1 MSIYWNRAFTDM
13 IRRNRPSMWGNWSLN
28 PQIQVGAIGYIDPE
42 SGDFTTCGTLQ
53 SRPYDSVEVD
63 YQWSMMSSNV
73 RKSGGTMNIAGR
85 YDPTT
90 GAEVKVEAT
99 VKWDFSESGEI
110 VSTFQPV
117 QHFTLTNRGNTI
129 SSQLDQIVNVAQA
142 NGYMNGTD
150 ITQGFGVVTEVIMAE
165 AGMNIGAEASGSSY
179 TLAGSVA
186 GMAGMTDSDQAKASL
201 KGSYFSDSSTGSI
214 NSFLWPKNAGETAST
229 CVPIAFV
236 FSSFGPNNVL
246 IPVWVANISEFII
259 DIDNAH
265 GGTYIVDVSVTGTV
279 NGIDNTDLGSAKIS
293 GGQSRSI
300 TGIPL
305 SVLNLAATLS
315 FETGPKVLQ
324 SWPTPLSQIPTGEV
338 LLDVYG
344 VAPGTPSIVVHIVPQ
359 KT

>member
-13 IRRNRPSMWGNWSLN
+13 IRRNRPSMWGNWTLN
-28 PQIQVGAIGYIDPE
+28 PNIAVGAIGYLDPE
-42 SGDFTTCGTLQ
+42 SGDFTLFDTLQ
-53 SRPYDSVEVD
+53 TRAYDSATVD

-73 RKSGGTMNIAGR
+73 RKSGGTANIAGR

-90 GAEVKVEAT
+90 NTEVTVEAT
-99 VKWDFSESGEI
+99 VKWDFSDSGEI

-129 SSQLDQIVNVAQA
+129 ATQMSQILRAAQA
-142 NGYMNGTD
+142 NGYTSGTD
-150 ITQGFGVVTEVIMAE
+150 ITQGFGVVTEVILAE
-165 AGMNIGAEASGSSY
+165 AGMNIGAEASGSSFSMK
-179 TLAGSVA
+179 GSVA
-186 GMAGMTDSDQAKASL
+186 GMAGMTDSDQAQASL

-214 NSFLWPKNAGETAST
+214 NSFIWPQNAGETAST
-229 CVPIAFV
+229 CVPIAFA

-246 IPVWVANISEFII
+246 IPAWVAKISEFII

-265 GGTYIVDVSVTGTV
+265 GGTYIVDVSVTGSV
-279 NGIDNTDLGSAKIS
+279 DGIVTDLGSAKIS

-305 SVLNLAATLS
+305 STLNLKASLG
-315 FETGPKVLQ
+315 FETGPTLEQ
-324 SWPTPLSQIPTGEV
+324 SWATPLSQIPTGDV

-344 VAPGTPSIVVHIVPQ
+344 VAPGAPSVIAHIVPQ
-359 KT
+359 RA